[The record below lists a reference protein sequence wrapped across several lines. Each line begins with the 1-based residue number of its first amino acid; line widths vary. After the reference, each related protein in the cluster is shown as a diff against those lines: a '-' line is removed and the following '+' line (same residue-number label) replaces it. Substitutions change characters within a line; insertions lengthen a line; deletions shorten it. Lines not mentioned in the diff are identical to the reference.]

1 MEQSTFQPG
10 DICLE
15 CQQQG
20 LRNRLRTFY
29 IDINEQIVKCESS
42 SCIYPY
48 INDFSDSEED
58 VSSKEFQKSPPK
70 STSWP
75 SSDLCSYPNNDFDEL
90 DSVRFVEALL
100 CIDGKNN
107 TIEKSGIDGST
118 TENSATPFPFQTT
131 NCMSPTTS
139 QNHSEML
146 PLAYSLKHQNTF
158 EPNSFSKDALDMK
171 EDVSCIDKQFSNYKT
186 DASTALHTTSLT
198 TQETSANFDMPEIGF
213 DFAVM
218 PPPPEH
224 RLLDVKKELKPKI
237 EIQCIQTV
245 KAEFTN
251 AKFNVENMVTNESK
265 ISISSMEFIK
275 TEYIKEEPVKPADT
289 SENSVTSQANASAG
303 GTRISRYFDALRV
316 KQEKLQKSQSKHSSA
331 DRKKR
336 CNGPQQT
343 KSDTANGS
351 SLINVLQVLQ
361 TKNKK

>member
-70 STSWP
+70 PTSLP
-75 SSDLCSYPNNDFDEL
+75 SSDLCTYPNNDFDEL

-139 QNHSEML
+139 QNHSE
-146 PLAYSLKHQNTF
+146 
-158 EPNSFSKDALDMK
+158 
-171 EDVSCIDKQFSNYKT
+171 
-186 DASTALHTTSLT
+186 
-198 TQETSANFDMPEIGF
+198 
-213 DFAVM
+213 
-218 PPPPEH
+218 
-224 RLLDVKKELKPKI
+224 
-237 EIQCIQTV
+237 
-245 KAEFTN
+245 
-251 AKFNVENMVTNESK
+251 
-265 ISISSMEFIK
+265 
-275 TEYIKEEPVKPADT
+275 
-289 SENSVTSQANASAG
+289 
-303 GTRISRYFDALRV
+303 
-316 KQEKLQKSQSKHSSA
+316 
-331 DRKKR
+331 
-336 CNGPQQT
+336 
-343 KSDTANGS
+343 
-351 SLINVLQVLQ
+351 
-361 TKNKK
+361 